1 MSDSPDHLES
11 CDDRTDCF
19 VSKTRRDFLRESFL
33 SVAGALI
40 AVGATR
46 AQAFA
51 MPLSFVEAR
60 GRSGSA
66 RSYAIPAMDGAQ
78 IDRDNQVILVRWQN
92 EAYAFNL
99 SCPHQNTALKW
110 NDRDR
115 QFQCPKHHSTFQPD
129 GTKIEGRAPRSMD
142 RLGLTREPTG
152 LTVDLSHVIQQDKD
166 PAGWSAAVVNLA

>member
-1 MSDSPDHLES
+1 MSDTPHRLDS

-19 VSKTRRDFLRESFL
+19 VSKTRRDFLRDSFL

-46 AQAFA
+46 AEAFA

-60 GRSGSA
+60 RRSGSA
-66 RSYAIPAMDGAQ
+66 RSYAIPTTDGAQ
-78 IDRDNQVILVRWQN
+78 IDRDNQLILVRWQN
-92 EAYAFNL
+92 QAYAFNL
-99 SCPHQNTALKW
+99 SCPHQNTALRW

-129 GTKIEGRAPRSMD
+129 GTKIDGRAPRSMD
-142 RLGLTREPTG
+142 RLGLSREATG
-152 LTVDLSHVIQQDKD
+152 LTVDLSHVIQQD
-166 PAGWSAAVVNLA
+166 